1 VVLFARLCTFVQGIE
16 KNWVTREKRSCKRAV
31 APVYC
36 TYPTSPEAEASA
48 QGRRVEVEQR
58 MKQVVQ
64 AVVVAAALA
73 ASSAWGISVDP
84 AISYT
89 TITGTSLS
97 YRTVGIPFY
106 VNTQI
111 TVVSLGAFDY
121 AGDGLSAGTTINV
134 GIYNWLGFPY
144 VPAGSALV
152 SATLNQSSPA
162 VSGTGS
168 VWSYVGTPVNL
179 TPGWY
184 MILASG
190 FTSNDPAI
198 TGMSGTDYSVNTFG
212 GAVSYGY
219 SLSSTTPTLY
229 GILVYNDSSNP
240 QWIFSNSA
248 AIQTFG
254 GTFGVPEP
262 STYALM
268 GTVGLVLYLL
278 RRRKKAAER

>member
-1 VVLFARLCTFVQGIE
+1 
-16 KNWVTREKRSCKRAV
+16 
-31 APVYC
+31 
-36 TYPTSPEAEASA
+36 
-48 QGRRVEVEQR
+48 

-89 TITGTSLS
+89 TTTGTSLS

-121 AGDGLSAGTTINV
+121 AGHGLSAGTTINV
-134 GIYNWLGFPY
+134 GIYNWSGFPY
-144 VPAGSALV
+144 GPAGNALV

-168 VWSYVGTPVNL
+168 VWSYVGTPVKL

-190 FTSNDPAI
+190 FNDNDPAI
-198 TGMSGTDYSVNTFG
+198 TGMLGTDYSVNTFG

-219 SLSSTTPTLY
+219 PQVLSATTFY
-229 GILVYNDSSNP
+229 GILAYNYPSNP
-240 QWIFSNSA
+240 QWILASST
-248 AIQTFG
+248 AIHTFG

-278 RRRKKAAER
+278 RRRKKVAQR